1 MTNLKFKKGDIVY
14 VIRTDD
20 PESESSGGWSVW
32 NNVPLEIVEVDTRE
46 TPQWPYTLN
55 HPTDEHEQGLF
66 AESELA
72 LA

>member
-1 MTNLKFKKGDIVY
+1 MTELKFKKGDIVY
-14 VIRTDD
+14 VIREDD
-20 PESESSGGWSVW
+20 PGLFGGGWSAW
-32 NNVPLEIVEVDTRE
+32 NNVPLEIVEVDTRS

-55 HPTDEHEQGLF
+55 HPSEKHEQGLF